1 VARSRRDQTYDGQ
14 VISPFRSTWF
24 VAVLVGVGALTACSG
39 GDEPTIEVA
48 TVGSATVVEVV
59 EAPASVT
66 AAATAVVT
74 APATGDIRS
83 LRVSDGQRVREGQ
96 LLLVVNSP
104 QTERTLAQAEQAAA
118 AASTTLD
125 LGGVDITAAQAQAD
139 AAAQRAFAQAR
150 RAAEQIPDPA
160 SRQQALAQVDQ
171 AEAQYEAA
179 QAAAVSAAAQI
190 NGGVANLEQA
200 LNALTQA
207 QQVQAQIA
215 VEAARSAV
223 EALNVRAP
231 IAGTVVLG
239 ASAGGS
245 SSDVSGLVDQLP
257 SSLAGQAQS
266 LLGGGST
273 SGGSTTGTLTIGSP
287 VSSGDP
293 LMTITDVS
301 TLSLTAEVDETDILL
316 VKPGV
321 DADVELD
328 AVPGAVYRA
337 TVRNIDLNPT
347 ASGRGGVGYVVR
359 LDLYGG
365 TTADGAVAPK
375 PRPGMSAVAA
385 LKVLTAKDA
394 VAVPAA
400 AVFRDGERDAVWLV
414 TDGVASKQVV
424 TLGAQG
430 EELIQ
435 VIDGVALGDEI
446 VVRGADQVQEGQEVP

>member
-1 VARSRRDQTYDGQ
+1 MARGGCAQTYDGE
-14 VISPFRSTWF
+14 VISRFRPTWF
-24 VAVLVGVGALTACSG
+24 VAVVVGASALTACSG
-39 GDEPTIEVA
+39 ANEPVIEVA
-48 TVGSATVVEVV
+48 AVSSATVVEVV

-66 AAATAVVT
+66 AAATAAVT

-83 LRVSDGQRVREGQ
+83 LRVRDGQRVREGQ

-104 QTERTLAQAEQAAA
+104 QTKRTLAQAEQAAA
-118 AASTTLD
+118 ATSTSVD
-125 LGGVDITAAQAQAD
+125 LGSVDISAAQARAD
-139 AAAQRAFAQAR
+139 ATARRAFARAR

-160 SRQQALAQVDQ
+160 QRKQALAQVDQ
-171 AEAQYEAA
+171 AEAQYQAA
-179 QAAAVSAAAQI
+179 QATAASAAARL

-200 LNALTQA
+200 LNALTSA

-215 VEAARSAV
+215 VEAALSAV
-223 EALNVRAP
+223 GALNVRAP

-257 SSLAGQAQS
+257 SSLAGQAQA
-266 LLGGGST
+266 LLGGGSAP
-273 SGGSTTGTLTIGSP
+273 GGSTTGTVAVGSP

-293 LMTITDVS
+293 LLTITDVS
-301 TLSLTAEVDETDILL
+301 TLSLTAEVDETDVLL

-337 TVRNIDLNPT
+337 TVRNVDLNPT

-365 TTADGAVAPK
+365 TTVAGAVAPK
-375 PRPGMSAVAA
+375 PRPGMSAVAG
-385 LKVLTAKDA
+385 LKVLTAKNA

-400 AVFRDGERDAVWLV
+400 AVFRDGQRDAVWLV
-414 TDGVASKQVV
+414 VDGVAGKQVV

-430 EELIQ
+430 EAMIQ
-435 VIDGVALGDEI
+435 VVEGVALGDEI
-446 VVRGADQVQEGQEVP
+446 VVRGADQVRDGQAVP